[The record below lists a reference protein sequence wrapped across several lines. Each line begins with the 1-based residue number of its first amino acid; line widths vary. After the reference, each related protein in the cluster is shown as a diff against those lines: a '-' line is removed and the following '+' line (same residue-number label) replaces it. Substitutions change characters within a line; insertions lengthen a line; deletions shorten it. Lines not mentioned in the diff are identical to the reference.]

1 MGGRK
6 DDHGRVR
13 KLQSIDALDATTY
26 NGGTEGA
33 KNMPNPFTALERQF
47 ERFIERP
54 IRRILGGQLDQADIA
69 KHLSRAMEDQRQ
81 VFAGKLIGPNLY
93 EVSIS
98 NEDYDQ
104 FKSHQ
109 KILLEDLS
117 DYLVD
122 LAARRGITLLGRP
135 EIQLLP
141 INTMRRGDIRII
153 AKLVDRSTNNQH
165 TRQFTKANK
174 GVSVAS
180 PRQTSV
186 SAWLEI
192 GNRTVALNQPF
203 MTIGRTVENAI
214 ILEEDDVSRKHA
226 QIKLKGGHYVLTDL
240 NSANG
245 TRVNGRP
252 VTECI
257 LRDGDEICLA
267 AICMTF
273 KMADALRGRYL

>member
-1 MGGRK
+1 MR
-6 DDHGRVR
+6 
-13 KLQSIDALDATTY
+13 
-26 NGGTEGA
+26 
-33 KNMPNPFTALERQF
+33 NPFTALEKQF

-54 IRRILGGQLDQADIA
+54 LRRILGGQLDQADIA

-98 NEDYDQ
+98 NEDFNHFQ
-104 FKSHQ
+104 SHQ
-109 KILLEDLS
+109 KILLQDLS
-117 DYLVD
+117 EYLVD

-141 INTMRRGDIRII
+141 IPSMKRGDIRIV
-153 AKLVDRSTNNQH
+153 AKLVDRSTKNAH
-165 TRQFTKANK
+165 TRQFTKAHK
-174 GVSVAS
+174 RVDLPS
-180 PRQTSV
+180 PSQKSA

-192 GNRTVALNQPF
+192 SNRTVALNQPF
-203 MTIGRTVENAI
+203 MTIGRSVENDI
-214 ILEEDDVSRKHA
+214 ILEEDDISRKHA
-226 QIKLKGGHYVLTDL
+226 QIKLRGGHYVLTDL
-240 NSANG
+240 ESANG

-273 KMADALRGRYL
+273 KTADVWGGRHQ